1 MLGSLT
7 TPSRTAPRV
16 IAAARV
22 AFRLGNA
29 VGTRDK
35 SAFAAQW
42 PACTLPCRR
51 FAVSLTEADARLGPV
66 WVATPSLWRTST
78 SYSLPVSRRTTSSPK
93 D

>member
-29 VGTRDK
+29 VGAREMGLSRLDG
-35 SAFAAQW
+35 Q
-42 PACTLPCRR
+42 PARSP
-51 FAVSLTEADARLGPV
+51 ADASPPPSRATAHGSGPV
-66 WVATPSLWRTST
+66 WIATPSL
-78 SYSLPVSRRTTSSPK
+78 
-93 D
+93 